1 MLKNYFKIA
10 WRNLRNN
17 KVYSFINIAGLA
29 LGLACTILIA
39 LWIKDE
45 RSYDRF
51 HANGDRL
58 YRVLDNV
65 DWGTLTTGTSLPM
78 LLNPALK
85 KDMPEIKYAS
95 TLSDDNLLLTA
106 GNTRYKEKGCYVT
119 DDFLHMF
126 SFPLLKGD
134 VNTALSPLN
143 GIVISQRTAHKYF
156 GNEDPIGKI
165 IKVDNT
171 DPFVVTAVLKDIP
184 ANSSLQFDWLIP
196 FEYHHKK
203 NPWLDNWG
211 NYASFIYVQLAPGA
225 SLGKVNAKLQ
235 HFMAKTRNDNGIKD
249 ELFLQ
254 SFGDAYLH
262 GNYNAGKPA
271 GGRIEYVRLFSIIAV
286 FVLLIACINFMN
298 LSTARSSKRAKEV
311 GIRKVIGAE
320 RKFIVLQFLGES
332 LLLTLFSVV
341 LALFIVALTLPAF
354 STIMGKQLSL
364 KLSDPA
370 FIMAAILITL
380 VTSLVSGSY
389 PAFFL
394 SSFKPVQVLKS
405 AVIKSG
411 NANLFRKGLV
421 VFQFALSILLIVGTL
436 IVSQQIGYIR
446 NKNIG
451 MDKEHLLTLTAEGGL
466 YEHLDAFQN
475 ELSQSPGIA
484 GVTVIGQNPIAINS
498 TSADLDW
505 SGKPPKQVVSISATA
520 VGYDFLKTLGVPLV
534 DGRDFSRTRPD
545 SNSYIINESAARL
558 MSLKNPI
565 GQIVKFWAG
574 KGPIIG
580 VVKDFHLHSL
590 HEAITPL
597 ILTLQPGN
605 VSLFMVR
612 TEKGKTQEA
621 VTSLQSMA
629 QKYNP
634 AYPFEYHFLD
644 ELYEQTYKS
653 EMIVGKLVRIF
664 AVMAILISCLGLFG
678 LATFTAEQR
687 IKEIGIRKVLGASVS
702 GIAALLSKE
711 FLRLVFIALVI
722 ASPIAWWAANNWL
735 SGFVY
740 RISIGWQVFVLAGLA
755 AILIALVTVS
765 SRAIKAALSNP
776 VKALRSE

>member
-1 MLKNYFKIA
+1 MLNYFKIA

-39 LWIKDE
+39 LWIQNE
-45 RSYDRF
+45 RSYDQF
-51 HANGDRL
+51 HANGPL
-58 YRVLDNV
+58 LTRVMANLN
-65 DWGTLTTGTSLPM
+65 WGTETTIPDVPAN
-78 LLNPALK
+78 LNAALK
-85 KDMPEIKYAS
+85 KDIPEAKYVA
-95 TLSDDNLLLTA
+95 TLSEGNLLLNVA
-106 GNTRYKEKGCYVT
+106 NTRYKEKGYYAT
-119 DDFLHMF
+119 GDFLRMF

-134 VNTALSPLN
+134 ISSALNPLN
-143 GIVISQRTAHKYF
+143 GIVITQKLAKKYF
-156 GNEDPIGKI
+156 GEQDPVGKM
-165 IKVDNT
+165 IKIDNT
-171 DPFVVTAVLKDIP
+171 DPFMVTAVLQNIP
-184 ANSSLQFDWLIP
+184 TNSSLQFDWLIP
-196 FEYHHKK
+196 FEYFRKK
-203 NPWLDNWG
+203 NDWLDKWG
-211 NYASFIYVQLAPGA
+211 SYSTDMYLMLTPGA
-225 SLGKVNAKLQ
+225 SLDRVNAKLD
-235 HFMAKTRNDNGIKD
+235 HFLQKEQNDFSSKD
-249 ELFLQ
+249 EIFLQ
-254 SFGDAYLH
+254 PFQNVYLH
-262 GNYNAGKPA
+262 GNYTAGKPA

-320 RKFIVLQFLGES
+320 RRFIILQFLGES

-341 LALFIVALTLPAF
+341 LALVIVALTLPVF
-354 STIMGKQLSL
+354 STIMGKKLSL
-364 KLSDPA
+364 NIADPA
-370 FIMAAILITL
+370 FIAGAMLITV

-394 SSFKPVQVLKS
+394 SSFRPVQVLKS
-405 AVIKSG
+405 AIIKTGS
-411 NANLFRKGLV
+411 ANLFRKGLV

-436 IVSQQIGYIR
+436 IISQQIGYIR

-466 YEHLDAFQN
+466 LEHLDAFQN
-475 ELSQSPGIA
+475 ELSQSPGID
-484 GVTVIGQNPIAINS
+484 GVTVMGQNPIEISGN
-498 TSADLDW
+498 SADLDW
-505 SGKPPKQVVSISATA
+505 SAKPPKQVVSISATS

-534 DGRDFSRTRPD
+534 EGRDFSRTRPD

-558 MSLKNPI
+558 MNMKNPV
-565 GQIVKFWAG
+565 GQTVSFWSG

-597 ILTLQPGN
+597 ILNLQPKN

-621 VTSLQSMA
+621 IASLQSMVR
-629 QKYNP
+629 KYNP

-653 EMIVGKLVRIF
+653 EMIVGDLVRIF
-664 AVMAILISCLGLFG
+664 AGMAIFISCLGLFG

-687 IKEIGIRKVLGASVS
+687 TKEIGIRKVLGASVS

-711 FLRLVFIALVI
+711 FLRLVFIALII

-735 SGFVY
+735 SSFAY
-740 RISIGWQVFVLAGLA
+740 RISIGWQVFAIAGLA
-755 AILIALVTVS
+755 AILIALITVS
-765 SRAIKAALSNP
+765 SRAIRAAVSNP
-776 VKALRSE
+776 VKSLRTE